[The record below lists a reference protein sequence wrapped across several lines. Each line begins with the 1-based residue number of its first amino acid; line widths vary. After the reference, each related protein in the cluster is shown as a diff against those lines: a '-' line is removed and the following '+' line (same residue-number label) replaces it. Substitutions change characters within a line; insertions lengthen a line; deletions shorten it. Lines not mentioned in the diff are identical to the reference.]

1 MAYNS
6 QKGSQ
11 HTGDIQYEGDPNDVQ
26 IDFENDQ
33 IILRTGGAP
42 RVSVVNTEM
51 SASGIFRNVGSI
63 SGSGDVAVTGA
74 IHATAFHGSGAGITG
89 LFTSFSLAGDGGS
102 SQTIENGNTLTI
114 AGGTGLTST
123 AAVTDTVSIA
133 LDNTSVS
140 AGSYNSANI
149 TVDAQGRLTA
159 ASNGGVPTTLSGT
172 TAQLTTGVETSGYLK
187 VSGSTTLAGAT
198 TLKGTG
204 SFSNIVATGS
214 ISGSSTLEVVGATT
228 LGNTLTVSGTVFVAD
243 KIEHAGDADT
253 YISFTT
259 DDINITAGAV
269 NFVDFT
275 SGSQND
281 VTFNEAG
288 ADIDFRI
295 ESANDTHMLFV
306 DGANDAVSIG
316 VSTDAPSAV
325 LEVEGDA
332 AQGKATL
339 TVTHAEDTNNAVNIN
354 ADSITTAKALRIS
367 ADALTTGNALYI
379 DDDSSSTG
387 TRNTAM
393 VIQNN
398 AAALSATAL
407 AVQSDGGKTG
417 VNLDKN
423 YSDTTEASI
432 VGINIDFD
440 KTGASTSDNNMFG
453 IQLDMDNTTA
463 TNGNNY
469 MYGLYVTPTLTHAA
483 DAGGSFVYGA
493 HISAQGGTNGSSLV
507 QGARIEAAG
516 GDFNYGIQLDVEDG
530 PNNVDLRIES
540 SADNGDYFQIQTT
553 TAGATTITTQDDNA
567 TAAHLTFNVDGDITL
582 DPAGGDVFVDGN
594 VSGSG
599 TLQAVGAATLGSTLA
614 VTGNVNIG
622 GPNQANSPLYVKAS
636 SDNSVVSIFKS
647 PSHDTILGITGSGQV
662 VVGGMHLDAKLNV
675 SGSDTSKLISAAGTS
690 RGVAFYV
697 SASGETFVSGNIIMQ
712 QAEPRLFFSN
722 SVGTGLGY
730 LGYNSS
736 NNIIVQNNTSNKH
749 VVFKTNDNGTIK
761 EGFRIDGA
769 VPEVVVNQG
778 ADSLVDFRV
787 ESDNNTHMLFV
798 DGSENKVGI
807 NTNAP
812 PEAFSV
818 VGNISGSG
826 TLQNVG
832 ATLLGNN
839 LNVSG
844 STVMES
850 LTANNITNVGLYSGS
865 STFHNVGH
873 SSFGGNINASG
884 SVSSAGVLSTGLI
897 SGSNGLHIDAPATMG
912 ATLSVSGAVSV
923 GIPTAKTALDIH
935 HNPTALA
942 NDTGGG
948 EVVKFGTGTLTTG
961 KLYYLH
967 SGSSWEQAAGVG
979 EASGGL
985 GMLGIALGS
994 NPAADGMLIRGFFDA
1009 HSYLSGTF
1017 VAGTTLYVS
1026 APGYITTMRPSGS
1039 AEIVRVLGN
1048 CTTTGNVIY
1057 FNPSPDY
1064 LVVT

>member
-42 RVSVVNTEM
+42 RVSVVNTEL
-51 SASGIFRNVGSI
+51 SASGIFRNVGSISGSGDAALSGAVHATAFYGDGSGLTSVGAISTSGSARVYSVTGLETSGYLKVSGSSTLGAVTATTIGATTYSGSSTFHNVGAATFSGPLSTTSSVTSAGIFTTDLSASSVIRSVGSI

-74 IHATAFHGSGAGITG
+74 IHATTFHGSGAGITG
-89 LFTSFSLAGDGGS
+89 LFTSFSLAGDVGS

-123 AAVTDTVSIA
+123 AAATDTVSIA

-159 ASNGGVPTTLSGT
+159 ASNGALPTSLSGT

-187 VSGSTTLAGAT
+187 VSGSSTLGAVTAT
-198 TLKGTG
+198 T
-204 SFSNIVATGS
+204 
-214 ISGSSTLEVVGATT
+214 ISASSTLQAVGATT
-228 LGNTLTVSGTVFVAD
+228 LGSTLSVTGA
-243 KIEHAGDADT
+243 
-253 YISFTT
+253 
-259 DDINITAGAV
+259 ITAPSL
-269 NFVDFT
+269 T
-275 SGSQND
+275 GS
-281 VTFNEAG
+281 
-288 ADIDFRI
+288 
-295 ESANDTHMLFV
+295 M
-306 DGANDAVSIG
+306 
-316 VSTDAPSAV
+316 
-325 LEVEGDA
+325 
-332 AQGKATL
+332 
-339 TVTHAEDTNNAVNIN
+339 
-354 ADSITTAKALRIS
+354 
-367 ADALTTGNALYI
+367 
-379 DDDSSSTG
+379 
-387 TRNTAM
+387 
-393 VIQNN
+393 
-398 AAALSATAL
+398 
-407 AVQSDGGKTG
+407 
-417 VNLDKN
+417 
-423 YSDTTEASI
+423 
-432 VGINIDFD
+432 
-440 KTGASTSDNNMFG
+440 
-453 IQLDMDNTTA
+453 
-463 TNGNNY
+463 
-469 MYGLYVTPTLTHAA
+469 GLYSLT
-483 DAGGSFVYGA
+483 
-493 HISAQGGTNGSSLV
+493 N
-507 QGARIEAAG
+507 
-516 GDFNYGIQLDVEDG
+516 
-530 PNNVDLRIES
+530 
-540 SADNGDYFQIQTT
+540 
-553 TAGATTITTQDDNA
+553 
-567 TAAHLTFNVDGDITL
+567 
-582 DPAGGDVFVDGN
+582 
-594 VSGSG
+594 G
-599 TLQAVGAATLGSTLA
+599 TLQVGHEEVGTGVAVKISTTTDTSVPLLVKTPSNEILLAA
-614 VTGNVNIG
+614 
-622 GPNQANSPLYVKAS
+622 
-636 SDNSVVSIFKS
+636 
-647 PSHDTILGITGSGQV
+647 TGSGKV
-662 VVGGMHLDAKLNV
+662 LVGGMHLDAKLNI

-712 QAEPRLFFSN
+712 QAEPRIFFSN
-722 SVGTGLGY
+722 SVGTGLGF

-832 ATLLGNN
+832 AAILGNN

-844 STVMES
+844 STIMES

-985 GMLGIALGS
+985 GM
-994 NPAADGMLIRGFFDA
+994 
-1009 HSYLSGTF
+1009 
-1017 VAGTTLYVS
+1017 YVS

-1039 AEIVRVLGN
+1039 TEIVRVLGT

>member
-63 SGSGDVAVTGA
+63 SGSGDAALSGAVHATAFYGDGSGLTSVGAISTSGSARVYSVTGLETSGYLKVSGSSTLGAVTATTIGATTYSGSSTFHNVGAATFSGPLSTTSSVTSAGIFTTDLSASSVIRSVGSISGSGDVAVTGA
-74 IHATAFHGSGAGITG
+74 IHATTFHGSGAGITG

-159 ASNGGVPTTLSGT
+159 ASNGALPTSLSGT

-187 VSGSTTLAGAT
+187 VSGSSTLGAVTAT
-198 TLKGTG
+198 T
-204 SFSNIVATGS
+204 
-214 ISGSSTLEVVGATT
+214 ISASSTLQAVGATT
-228 LGNTLTVSGTVFVAD
+228 LGSTLSVTGA
-243 KIEHAGDADT
+243 
-253 YISFTT
+253 
-259 DDINITAGAV
+259 ITAPSL
-269 NFVDFT
+269 T
-275 SGSQND
+275 GS
-281 VTFNEAG
+281 
-288 ADIDFRI
+288 
-295 ESANDTHMLFV
+295 M
-306 DGANDAVSIG
+306 
-316 VSTDAPSAV
+316 
-325 LEVEGDA
+325 
-332 AQGKATL
+332 
-339 TVTHAEDTNNAVNIN
+339 
-354 ADSITTAKALRIS
+354 
-367 ADALTTGNALYI
+367 
-379 DDDSSSTG
+379 
-387 TRNTAM
+387 
-393 VIQNN
+393 
-398 AAALSATAL
+398 
-407 AVQSDGGKTG
+407 
-417 VNLDKN
+417 
-423 YSDTTEASI
+423 
-432 VGINIDFD
+432 
-440 KTGASTSDNNMFG
+440 
-453 IQLDMDNTTA
+453 
-463 TNGNNY
+463 
-469 MYGLYVTPTLTHAA
+469 GLYSLT
-483 DAGGSFVYGA
+483 
-493 HISAQGGTNGSSLV
+493 N
-507 QGARIEAAG
+507 
-516 GDFNYGIQLDVEDG
+516 
-530 PNNVDLRIES
+530 
-540 SADNGDYFQIQTT
+540 
-553 TAGATTITTQDDNA
+553 
-567 TAAHLTFNVDGDITL
+567 
-582 DPAGGDVFVDGN
+582 
-594 VSGSG
+594 G
-599 TLQAVGAATLGSTLA
+599 TLQVGHEEVGTGVAVKISTTTDTSVPLLVKTPSNEILLAA
-614 VTGNVNIG
+614 
-622 GPNQANSPLYVKAS
+622 
-636 SDNSVVSIFKS
+636 
-647 PSHDTILGITGSGQV
+647 TGSGKV
-662 VVGGMHLDAKLNV
+662 LVGGMHLDAKLNI

-712 QAEPRLFFSN
+712 QAEPRIFFSN
-722 SVGTGLGY
+722 SVGTGLGF

-832 ATLLGNN
+832 ATILGNN

-844 STVMES
+844 STIMES

-1026 APGYITTMRPSGS
+1026 APGNITTMRPSGS